1 MSGGL
6 LQLLL
11 GANLL
16 LHADGSPAD
25 WDDCLKHLA
34 EPEQC
39 TCLHWFALIKVKEV
53 DKEDVK
59 QGFRFFAKH
68 AHPDKHPHDPES
80 WTKVFRFGTSCK
92 DFLTHAD
99 NLQHYQDRI
108 SILQLM
114 ARKKSWAAEKI
125 CERIAEFHDEISI
138 SSDGSR
144 SGPLKPRFEKRE
156 GPAEKVHL
164 FLDDSVSM
172 SGLKLS
178 EGKEAVHDIMPRL
191 ERSPST
197 VHLIGPRDYSRQIFG
212 LTDDFVFD
220 DISEKWQ
227 APERPVSCDVL
238 FMMDITGS
246 MQGSI
251 DAARAKVVEIAHG
264 LVGRFSTLRFG
275 FLGYRDLED
284 SEQFSVLG
292 FTSDPMRVKDHLD
305 SVVADGGG
313 DGPEDVLGALE
324 KGLRFGWSAQQ
335 RILIHVADAPG
346 HEPRGSQRPAT
357 AILQSVVDLR
367 IEYTMLLVGPH
378 ARKMASSYSSMYAEN
393 GSPWPMRTMELEVC
407 SPDTFKAAVMD
418 AAFEATP
425 FASGT
430 FLWQYVYETIRGGH
444 GHDEEVA
451 IVTDGYDNGSD
462 GEFHGRD
469 GFNHMMRLL
478 KDAWA

>member
-6 LQLLL
+6 LQLLCATL
-11 GANLL
+11 FF
-16 LHADGSPAD
+16 LHASGSPG
-25 WDDCLKHLA
+25 WDDCLKHLT

-39 TCLHWFALIKVKEV
+39 TCLQWFTLSTTKAV

-59 QGFRFFAKH
+59 QGFRLFAKH
-68 AHPDKHPHDPES
+68 AHPDKHPDDPEF
-80 WTKVFRFGTSCK
+80 WTKVFRFGKSCK

-99 NLQHYQDRI
+99 NLQLYQDRI
-108 SILQLM
+108 ANLQLM
-114 ARKKSWAAEKI
+114 ARKKSWTAEKI
-125 CERIAEFHDEISI
+125 CERIEEFHDEISI

-144 SGPLKPRFEKRE
+144 SEPLKPRFEKRE

-178 EGKEAVHDIMPRL
+178 EGKEAVRDIMPRL

-246 MQGSI
+246 MQDSI
-251 DAARAKVVEIAHG
+251 DAAGAKVVDIAHG

-292 FTSDPMRVKDHLD
+292 FTSDPMRVKDHLNR
-305 SVVADGGG
+305 VVADGGG

-324 KGLRFGWSAQQ
+324 KARGFAWSAQQ

-346 HEPRGSQRPAT
+346 HEPRGSQRPAS
-357 AILQSVVDLR
+357 AILQSLVDLG

-378 ARKMASSYSSMYAEN
+378 ARDMASSYSRMYAEN
-393 GSPWPMRTMELEVC
+393 GSPWPMRTMEFQVC
-407 SPDTFKAAVMD
+407 RPDTFQATVMD

-430 FLWQYVYETIRGGH
+430 FLWQYVYEIIRGGH

-462 GEFHGRD
+462 GEFRGTD